1 MRSSMRRMR
10 SILRYARS
18 SRSVAGCSV
27 AVAARS
33 GKATLLGMS
42 LLHALDVEVHGIG
55 QRLANPTGVERR
67 LEIEHGAFHAPLG
80 LKAQLLFDLLR
91 RHVIRTRVVG
101 RNDLDW
107 NVGA

>member
-18 SRSVAGCSV
+18 SRSVAGCS
-27 AVAARS
+27 AGVAARS

-55 QRLANPTGVERR
+55 QRLADAAGVERR

-80 LKAQLLFDLLR
+80 LKAQLLFNLLR
-91 RHVIRTRVVG
+91 RHVVRARVVG
-101 RNDLDW
+101 GHDFDR
-107 NVGA
+107 NVG